1 MYIQTIEKGQ
11 EPMYLETHRGD
22 NIYLDRSMIRNATR
36 AELQEWLEL
45 RGSAVYDHE
54 STELLRECLLDD
66 YENEMA

>member
-1 MYIQTIEKGQ
+1 
-11 EPMYLETHRGD
+11 MYLETHRGD

-45 RGSAVYDHE
+45 RGSAVYDDE
-54 STELLRECLLDD
+54 PTELLRECLLDD